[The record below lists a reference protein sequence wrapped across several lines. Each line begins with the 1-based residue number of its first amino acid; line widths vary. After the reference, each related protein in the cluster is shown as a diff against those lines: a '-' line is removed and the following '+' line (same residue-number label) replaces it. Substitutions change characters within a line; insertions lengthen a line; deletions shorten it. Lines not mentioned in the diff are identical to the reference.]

1 MQTPSHKTGDEFI
14 TPAVASAVSGVPVKA
29 IYKLAREGLPKILFV
44 HSRSKLLLRP
54 GGAVCARLDHELAK
68 LDVPVD
74 ARHHL
79 FFIYA
84 TKPSAVRIEWE
95 ATDYASFVLKPAHFE
110 REIMRKLKAYR
121 HTTRLIVEDPE
132 VQSGAATFKGTRILV
147 HTIADLLA
155 QGADADELR
164 EDYPALTNRML
175 EVAPLYAKANPRRG
189 RPRSPV
195 WRGQTPGAETRGR
208 RER

>member
-1 MQTPSHKTGDEFI
+1 M
-14 TPAVASAVSGVPVKA
+14 ASAVSGVPVKA
-29 IYKLAREGLPKILFV
+29 IYKLAREGLPKIFFV
-44 HSRSKLLLRP
+44 HHHSKL
-54 GGAVCARLDHELAK
+54 
-68 LDVPVD
+68 
-74 ARHHL
+74 
-79 FFIYA
+79 
-84 TKPSAVRIEWE
+84 
-95 ATDYASFVLKPAHFE
+95 
-110 REIMRKLKAYR
+110 MRKLKAYR
-121 HTTRLIVEDPE
+121 DTTKLVVEDPE

-208 RER
+208 RES